1 MAVNRNR
8 NPTGTYSYVV
18 RVRDRNRKWFP
29 SKSFARKVDAES
41 YERSLL
47 CQRDGG
53 SPAVPTSMRSLV
65 IRDYIAYWASE
76 YRSGVSDG
84 WKMSQDQLL
93 RDHILPFI
101 GNMKMSEVQAPDIGK
116 VLRRMEMKGIG
127 AQQRRHVYN
136 LLSQIFDRAAE
147 YDQIIS
153 VNPVSKRDRP
163 DVMPVERT
171 SLKPEQ
177 ARQLLQAAKGDP
189 ISPAVWI
196 AVLAGLRT
204 SEVQGLTWGAVDF
217 DSNLI
222 HINQAFKRKTGV
234 MEPYPKQKKRC
245 SSPMMPA
252 LKEYLLPLSTGKR
265 DVELVVSRPGNVVM
279 ANSAL
284 TDGLKRLCR
293 RAGLPIITPHELR
306 HSCTELWL
314 ENGATEE
321 DIIRLLNH
329 SGASSVRRY
338 IHKTPDRL
346 LKIGQTICIEP
357 MQKKARPNFQVIG

>member
-1 MAVNRNR
+1 MAIVKNR
-8 NPTGTYSYVV
+8 NPKGSVSYVV
-18 RVRDRNRKWFP
+18 RVRDRNGSWFP

-41 YERSLL
+41 HERSLL
-47 CQRDGG
+47 SERDRLGLTA
-53 SPAVPTSMRSLV
+53 SPARRDLLV
-65 IRDYIAYWASE
+65 RDYTLLWASE
-76 YRSGVSDG
+76 YRSRVSDG

-116 VLRRMEMKGIG
+116 VLRRMETKGLG
-127 AQQRRHVYN
+127 PQQRRHVYN

-147 YDQIIS
+147 YDQIIL

-163 DVMPVERT
+163 DVMAVERT

-177 ARQLLQAAKGDP
+177 ARQLLQVAKGDP
-189 ISPAVWI
+189 IAAAVWI

-217 DSNLI
+217 EKSLL

-252 LKEYLLPLSTGKR
+252 LKEYLLPMSTGKLET
-265 DVELVVSRPGNVVM
+265 ELVVSRPGNVVM

-293 RAGLPIITPHELR
+293 KAGLPVVTPHELR

-314 ENGATEE
+314 ESGATEE

-338 IHKTPDRL
+338 IHKSPDRL
-346 LKIGQTICIEP
+346 LRIGQTINIEP
-357 MQKKARPNFQVIG
+357 TQKKARPNFQIVR